1 MSSTNTRPIKTTQQ
15 KRPHN
20 PNWHEDFYR
29 NGRPDEKEVIVIS
42 DSPTP
47 PLSSTRQRQQSSSAH
62 KRRRRGEYQAIRD
75 HSQYND
81 ATYRSYIST
90 SSHASGRYREPI
102 SARESRSSA
111 ASSRQAI
118 PSYDDKD
125 GHYIVKIGD
134 ELGSKYQITHLLGQ
148 GTFGKV
154 VQCWDRVNNRH
165 VAIKIIRAVQKY
177 RDASK
182 IEIRVLNTLKD
193 RDPSNVHKC
202 IHLREWFDYRNHI
215 CMVFDLY
222 GSSLFDFLK
231 HNDFNPL
238 PMNQIQ
244 HVARQ
249 LLHSVA

>member
-1 MSSTNTRPIKTTQQ
+1 IQKQIQHPCLSGPI
-15 KRPHN
+15 N
-20 PNWHEDFYR
+20 
-29 NGRPDEKEVIVIS
+29 
-42 DSPTP
+42 
-47 PLSSTRQRQQSSSAH
+47 
-62 KRRRRGEYQAIRD
+62 

-134 ELGSKYQITHLLGQ
+134 ELGNQITHLLGQ

-193 RDPSNVHKC
+193 RDPSNV
-202 IHLREWFDYRNHI
+202 
-215 CMVFDLY
+215 
-222 GSSLFDFLK
+222 
-231 HNDFNPL
+231 
-238 PMNQIQ
+238 
-244 HVARQ
+244 
-249 LLHSVA
+249 